1 MNKKEFAHIAPS
13 IPHEPGVYQYWDTS
27 KNVIYV
33 GKAKNLRKRV
43 ASYFSQNHH
52 YTKTERLVSEMA
64 DISFT
69 IVNSEYD
76 ALMLENTLIKKFQP
90 KYNIAL
96 KDDKSYPHIVIKKED
111 FPRVFLTRK
120 KIEDGSE
127 YIGPYTSPFAVRE
140 ILKFLQRSLP
150 LRTCNLNLA
159 PEQIAKKKYKACLQ
173 YHIGNCKAPCIG
185 LQTEEDYK
193 WHVAQIREIIKGNNT
208 QLEKVYKQQMMA
220 YADNLEFEKAELL
233 KKKIFEIKNFNKKS
247 IVVNTKIDNT
257 EVIGVLSNAD
267 RVYVNYMMIL
277 KGSVVHSFS
286 QSYSKEL
293 GEPDADILPN
303 IIISLREK
311 FNSTCNQIILPYQ
324 IHLPLDVMQRIPKA
338 GERKKILELSEKN
351 ARYLMNEEKRQAILH
366 ITEKSNEDLEELVQQ
381 LQEDLSLPFYPEH
394 IECFDNSNF
403 QGSFPV
409 AGMVC
414 FKNGLPDKK
423 EYRKYNIKTVAGID
437 DFASMREVVFRR
449 YSRLLHEKRDL
460 PQLVVIDGG
469 KGQLNAAIDAL
480 QELELMGK
488 INIIG
493 LAKNI
498 EEIFFPGDKDSL
510 QLPFES
516 ETLKLLRRIRDEVH
530 RFGITFHRSK
540 RSKGVIK
547 NELEDIKGIGK
558 ETAKTLLRKFKS
570 VKKIKAAN
578 LLDITAVVGVSKA
591 NIVFQYF
598 DRGAENNAVN

>member
-1 MNKKEFAHIAPS
+1 MTKKEFTNIAPS
-13 IPHEPGVYQYWDTS
+13 IPHEPGVYQYSDGD
-27 KNVIYV
+27 KKIIYV
-33 GKAKNLRKRV
+33 GKAKDLRKRV
-43 ASYFSQNHH
+43 GSYFTKNYQ
-52 YTKTERLVSEMA
+52 YTKTERLVREIR
-64 DISFT
+64 DIKFT

-76 ALMLENTLIKKFQP
+76 ALLLENSLIKQYQP

-96 KDDKSYPHIVIKKED
+96 KDDKTYPHIVIKNEP
-111 FPRVFLTRK
+111 FPRVFLTRR
-120 KIEDGSE
+120 KINDGSE
-127 YIGPYTSPFAVRE
+127 YIGPYTSVFAVRE
-140 ILKFLQRSLP
+140 VLKFLRRSLP

-159 PEQIAKKKYKACLQ
+159 PEQIAKNKYRACLQ

-185 LQTEEDYK
+185 LQTEEDYN
-193 WHVAQIREIIKGNNT
+193 WHVSQIRDVIKGNNT

-220 YADNLEFEKAELL
+220 YAENLEYEKANLL
-233 KKKIFEIKNFNKKS
+233 KVKLDDLHFFQKKS
-247 IVVNTKIDNT
+247 IVANTKIDNT
-257 EVIGVLSNAD
+257 EVIGVQSNAD
-267 RVYVNYMMIL
+267 RVYVNYMVIH
-277 KGSVVHSFS
+277 KGSIIHSFS
-286 QSYSKEL
+286 QAFNKEL
-293 GEPDADILPN
+293 GEDDAEILPN
-303 IIISLREK
+303 IIISMRQK
-311 FNSTCNQIILPYQ
+311 FDSTCTEIILPYELS
-324 IHLPLDVMQRIPKA
+324 LPIDVMQRIPKI

-366 ITEKSNEDLEELVQQ
+366 ITEKSDEDLEELVQQ

-409 AGMVC
+409 AAMVC
-414 FKNGLPDKK
+414 FKNGVPDKK
-423 EYRKYNIKTVAGID
+423 EYRKYNIKTVVGID

-540 RSKGVIK
+540 RSKGVVK
-547 NELEDIKGIGK
+547 NELEDIKGIGH
-558 ETAKTLLRKFKS
+558 ETAKALLRKFKS
-570 VKKIKAAN
+570 VKKIKLA
-578 LLDITAVVGVSKA
+578 TAQELTEVVGAAKA
-591 NIVFQYF
+591 NIIIKHY
-598 DRGAENNAVN
+598 E